1 MYPSQ
6 WITTQW
12 LWAGLALTG
21 IVALLLLLARGAR
34 AAGLAPRLSG
44 GQRMRVE
51 ETLALDARRRLLLV
65 RVDGERLLLLTGGSA
80 DQNLGWVPSPP
91 KAEEA

>member
-12 LWAGLALTG
+12 LWAGLALAG

-34 AAGLAPRLSG
+34 AAGLAPRMA

-65 RVDGERLLLLTGGSA
+65 HVDGERLLLLTGGNA
-80 DQNLGWVPSPP
+80 DQSLGWVPRAA
-91 KAEEA
+91 KVDEA

>member
-12 LWAGLALTG
+12 LWAGLALAG

-34 AAGLAPRLSG
+34 AAGLAPRMA

-80 DQNLGWVPSPP
+80 DQNLGWVPHPT
-91 KAEEA
+91 KADEA

>member
-12 LWAGLALTG
+12 LWAGLALAG

-34 AAGLAPRLSG
+34 AAGLAPRTA
-44 GQRMRVE
+44 GQRMRIE

-80 DQNLGWVPSPP
+80 DQNLGWVPNPP

>member
-12 LWAGLALTG
+12 LWAGLALAG

-34 AAGLAPRLSG
+34 AAGLAPRMA

-65 RVDGERLLLLTGGSA
+65 HVDGERLLLLTGGNA
-80 DQNLGWVPSPP
+80 DQSLGWVPRAP
-91 KAEEA
+91 KVDEA

>member
-12 LWAGLALTG
+12 LWAAVALAG

-34 AAGLAPRLSG
+34 AAGLAPRMS

-51 ETLALDARRRLLLV
+51 ETLALDAKRRLLLV
-65 RVDGERLLLLTGGSA
+65 RVDDERLLLLTGGST
-80 DQNLGWVPSPP
+80 DQSLGWLPRPP
-91 KAEEA
+91 KVDQA